1 MTNWG
6 AAMVFN
12 PYGLFFTETDEEKA
26 FVSSPNHFSNQV
38 LVLESML
45 SIQKGNDNC
54 SLYYAYHY
62 TFIREFELS

>member
-26 FVSSPNHFSNQV
+26 FVSSLYRSDNQV
-38 LVLESML
+38 FSLGEYAQL
-45 SIQKGNDNC
+45 SKRQ
-54 SLYYAYHY
+54 
-62 TFIREFELS
+62 